1 MSIILT
7 VHGESQHP
15 IRASVKSRELFLEP
29 LQITLFVNTF
39 APTRCRT
46 QIDPKNKTKRK
57 GNHLPMRIQNS
68 RPNGHRKYTSFPLG
82 QKVLRDKSL
91 RWVNRLLKFRM
102 PEPGDIIQ
110 SIFCVEN
117 TSPCKVM

>member
-1 MSIILT
+1 MLSIDL
-7 VHGESQHP
+7 
-15 IRASVKSRELFLEP
+15 
-29 LQITLFVNTF
+29 
-39 APTRCRT
+39 
-46 QIDPKNKTKRK
+46 KNKTKQK
-57 GNHLPMRIQNS
+57 GNQLSMRIQNS
-68 RPNGHRKYTSFPLG
+68 RPNGRRKYTSFPSG

-91 RWVNRLLKFRM
+91 RWVNRLLKFRT

>member
-15 IRASVKSRELFLEP
+15 YESLTEELWTFFRSASNN
-29 LQITLFVNTF
+29 FVLKYV
-39 APTRCRT
+39 RSHKMSL
-46 QIDPKNKTKRK
+46 IDPKNKTKQK
-57 GNHLPMRIQNS
+57 GNQLPMRIQNS
-68 RPNGHRKYTSFPLG
+68 RPSGRGKYTSFPLG

-102 PEPGDIIQ
+102 PELGDIIQ
-110 SIFCVEN
+110 NIFCVEN

>member
-1 MSIILT
+1 MSY
-7 VHGESQHP
+7 
-15 IRASVKSRELFLEP
+15 
-29 LQITLFVNTF
+29 
-39 APTRCRT
+39 
-46 QIDPKNKTKRK
+46 IDPKNKTKRK

-68 RPNGHRKYTSFPLG
+68 QPNGHRKYTSFPLG

-102 PEPGDIIQ
+102 SEPGDIIQ
-110 SIFCVEN
+110 NIFCVEN